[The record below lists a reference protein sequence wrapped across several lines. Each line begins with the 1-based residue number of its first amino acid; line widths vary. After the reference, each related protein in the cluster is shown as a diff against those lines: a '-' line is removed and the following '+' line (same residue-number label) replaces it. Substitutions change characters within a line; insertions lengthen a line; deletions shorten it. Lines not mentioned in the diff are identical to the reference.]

1 MTGRIVLL
9 GATGYTGRLVAHE
22 LVARGAD
29 PVLAARSQDKLDDL
43 ARELFDASGTPVETA
58 VADVA
63 EPRTVRALLERGDVL
78 VSTVGPF
85 TRRGGPAVRAA
96 VDAGAV
102 YLDSTGEPA
111 FIREVFET
119 YGPRARETGA
129 ALLTAFGHDWVPGNA
144 AGALALR
151 EAGDA
156 ATHLSVG
163 YFGSGGGG
171 ASAGTRTTAT
181 AALLDPSYAW
191 RDGGLRTERLGARV
205 VTFDVGGRRVRGI
218 SAGGTEPFTLPRLA
232 PGLRDVDVVIGSA
245 TPALRLVPAA
255 TGLLTRALR
264 VPVVGERLR
273 QAVES
278 RSAGSSGDGPD
289 EATRASSRSHVL
301 AVARDATGA
310 VLRQVRLD
318 GPDPYDLTARFLAE
332 GAVRAASDGVHDV
345 GALGPADAFGV
356 DGLLGLVQDA
366 GMTVRR

>member
-22 LVARGAD
+22 LAARGAR
-29 PVLAARSQDKLDDL
+29 PVLAARSEDKLDHL
-43 ARELFDASGTPVETA
+43 VRELEETSGMRFETA

-63 EPRTVRALLERGDVL
+63 EPRTVRALVGRGDVL

-119 YGPRARETGA
+119 HGPRARENGA

-151 EAGDA
+151 DAGGA
-156 ATHLSVG
+156 ATRLSIG

-171 ASAGTRTTAT
+171 TSAGTQTTAT
-181 AALLDPSYAW
+181 GALLNPSYAW
-191 RDGGLRTERLGARV
+191 RDGALRTERLGARV
-205 VTFDVGGRRVRGI
+205 ATFDVGGRRVRGI

-232 PGLRDVDVVIGSA
+232 PGLRGIDVVMGSA
-245 TPALRLVPAA
+245 NPAVRLVPAA
-255 TGLLTRALR
+255 TALLAGALR
-264 VPVVGERLR
+264 VPVAGERLR
-273 QAVES
+273 RVVES
-278 RSAGSSGDGPD
+278 RSAGTSGEGPD
-289 EATRASSRSHVL
+289 DETRASSRSHVL
-301 AVARDATGA
+301 AVARDASGA
-310 VLRQVRLD
+310 VLARVRLD
-318 GPDPYDLTARFLAE
+318 GPDPYDLTARFLAA
-332 GAVRAASDGVHDV
+332 GAVRAARDEVRDV
-345 GALGPADAFGV
+345 GALGPVDAFGL
-356 DGLLGLVQDA
+356 DGLLELVTGA
-366 GMTVRR
+366 GVVVR